1 MIKVG
6 SKSTLGINIGQDRIS
21 AALLRQVKGEIR
33 LEKAAQAPVPEGAI
47 IDGNIAEPAV
57 LAKTLNDMLKQNRI
71 STRQA
76 VVSLVARPT
85 LIQTI
90 DLPEEIPGNIGQ
102 FILSEIKHSPA
113 LAGKEPYF
121 DFCRLSSRASEGKER
136 MFVTATD
143 NEKILVLLKTLGLA
157 KVDATSIEP
166 GLIARL
172 RALYSKKIS
181 NRHGCNLII
190 TSIDGPIVTICVF
203 RKEELDF
210 IRTIDLSEQAPS
222 PDEFIARCETEI
234 SAVIQFYDIEIAD
247 ADDKWEFVVELDNPA
262 IKPADMQFFL
272 ERKFGTDVE
281 ICSSSSVYTATSL
294 AENASIESAS
304 IAAVGLAMKNLD
316 TAGFNININ
325 TMPAEAEL
333 GKTRKRFRLITANL
347 AAAILLCMFI
357 AAGFV
362 RAQLDKTERTITED
376 KQSDPTGNIEQLLSR
391 QRSLNEQIA
400 HFSGKIKGM
409 NAIFDDNSI
418 DNWPEILNDIRS
430 KTPESV
436 YITELSCED
445 DTTILIK
452 GNALSFNSVQI
463 FAELLCQAKSVESA
477 TVTERNKNHE
487 VDGLVSYT
495 INCILAST
503 EEPQTDAE

>member
-1 MIKVG
+1 MIKLG
-6 SKSTLGINIGQDRIS
+6 SKSSLGINIGQDQIS
-21 AALLRQVKGEIR
+21 VALLRQVKDEIR

-47 IDGNIAEPAV
+47 IDGNIVEPAV
-57 LAKTLNDMLKQNRI
+57 LAKALNDMLKQNRI
-71 STRQA
+71 SIRQA
-76 VVSLVARPT
+76 VVSLVARPM

-121 DFCRLSSRASEGKER
+121 DFCRLNSGALEGKER
-136 MFVTATD
+136 MFVAATD
-143 NEKILVLLKTLGLA
+143 NEKIFVLLKTLGLA
-157 KVDATSIEP
+157 KVDATAIEP

-181 NRHGCNLII
+181 TRYGCNLIV

-203 RKEELDF
+203 RKEQLDF
-210 IRTIDLSEQAPS
+210 MRSIDLSEQVCS
-222 PDEFIARCETEI
+222 PDEFITRCETEI

-262 IKPADMQFFL
+262 IQPADMQFFL

-281 ICSSSSVYTATSL
+281 ICSSSSVYTATTL
-294 AENASIESAS
+294 VQNASIENAS
-304 IAAVGLAMKNLD
+304 IAAVGLAMKNFD
-316 TAGFNININ
+316 THGFNININ
-325 TMPAEAEL
+325 TMPAEAEV
-333 GKTRKRFRLITANL
+333 GKARKRFVLITANL

-362 RAQLDKTERTITED
+362 RAQLDKAERAITED
-376 KQSDPTGNIEQLLSR
+376 KQSNTTDNIERLLSR

-400 HFSGKIKGM
+400 YFSGKINRM
-409 NAIFDDNSI
+409 NAIFDDDSVS
-418 DNWPEILNDIRS
+418 NWPAILNDIRS

-436 YITELSCED
+436 YITEMSCENG
-445 DTTILIK
+445 TAILLK
-452 GNALSFNSVQI
+452 GNALSFNSIQI

-503 EEPQTDAE
+503 EEPETNAE

>member
-1 MIKVG
+1 MLG
-6 SKSTLGINIGQDRIS
+6 SKNTLGINIGQDWIS

-47 IDGNIAEPAV
+47 IDGNIVEPAV
-57 LAKTLNDMLKQNRI
+57 LAKALNDMLKQNRI

-121 DFCRLSSRASEGKER
+121 DFCRLSSGSSDGNER
-136 MFVTATD
+136 MFVAATD
-143 NEKILVLLKTLGLA
+143 NEKISVLLKTLGLA
-157 KVDATSIEP
+157 NVDATSIEP
-166 GLIARL
+166 GLISRL

-181 NRHGCNLII
+181 NRYDCNLVV

-210 IRTIDLSEQAPS
+210 IRTIDLSEQNSS
-222 PDEFIARCETEI
+222 PDEFIAKCENEI

-262 IKPADMQFFL
+262 IQPADMQFFL
-272 ERKFGTDVE
+272 ERKFGTDVA
-281 ICSSSSVYTATSL
+281 ICSSSTVYTATTL
-294 AENASIESAS
+294 AENASIENAS
-304 IAAVGLAMKNLD
+304 IAAVGLAMKNLE
-316 TAGFNININ
+316 TPGFNININ
-325 TMPAEAEL
+325 TMPAEAKM
-333 GKTRKRFRLITANL
+333 GKARKRFVLITANIS
-347 AAAILLCMFI
+347 AAILLCMFI
-357 AAGFV
+357 TAGFV
-362 RAQLDKTERTITED
+362 RAQLDKAEQAITED
-376 KQSDPTGNIEQLLSR
+376 KQNNPTDNIEQLLSR
-391 QRSLNEQIA
+391 QRFLNEQIA
-400 HFSGKIKGM
+400 YFTGKINRM
-409 NAIFDDNSI
+409 NAIFDDDSI
-418 DNWPEILNDIRS
+418 GNWPEILNDIRS

-436 YITELSCED
+436 YITGMSCEGG
-445 DTTILIK
+445 TTILLN

-463 FAELLCQAKSVESA
+463 FAELLGRSKSIESA
-477 TVTERNKNHE
+477 TVTERNKSHE
-487 VDGLVSYT
+487 VDGLVSYS